1 MLHTTLSGDGPT
13 LVWAHGLMHSTEFE
27 SRTGWFHPDQP
38 DPLRRV
44 RFDARGHGRSPGSI
58 DPADYLWSSQ
68 AGDLLS
74 LADAEA
80 TGLYALGG
88 HSMGSASALLAA
100 LRAPEKVSCLV
111 LATPPTAWHTR
122 PAQVRRYRQ
131 MQRIIQQ
138 RGLASLVSLAAQN
151 PALPAWLLAARPG
164 DAAASLDALA
174 QMHADDLL
182 AILDAACQCDLPPA
196 AALEQLQ
203 IPTLILAWRD
213 DPIHP
218 LETAQRLAAA
228 LPLAELQVIDDVNAL
243 HAWPASI
250 SYFVLR
256 HAADYSR
263 L

>member
-27 SRTGWFHPDQP
+27 SRTGWFHPVQP

-74 LADAEA
+74 LADAQA

-138 RGLASLVSLAAQN
+138 RGLGWQHKTPPCPPGCS
-151 PALPAWLLAARPG
+151 RPG
-164 DAAASLDALA
+164 PGTPRRRWT
-174 QMHADDLL
+174 HWHR
-182 AILDAACQCDLPPA
+182 CT
-196 AALEQLQ
+196 
-203 IPTLILAWRD
+203 PTTCWR
-213 DPIHP
+213 
-218 LETAQRLAAA
+218 
-228 LPLAELQVIDDVNAL
+228 
-243 HAWPASI
+243 
-250 SYFVLR
+250 Y
-256 HAADYSR
+256 
-263 L
+263 